1 MIGCARVS
9 RLTVVGLSLIAL
21 LTVAVA
27 TRDTSARQEPTKGS
41 AAKKKT
47 RGKKKATPAKPAAS
61 TAPAEASKPAP
72 SAATADDSSLKFTRD
87 IAPVLVANCMTCHN
101 AEKHRGDFD
110 MSSFDKLIKGSK
122 AGKVLIPGKPDESP
136 LVLHIKGEEP
146 PKMPPGN
153 NNNLA
158 AATIAKI
165 EEWVKAGAI
174 LDSGADPMAMLSKIA
189 ATPESLRQAALS
201 KLTPAERDQ
210 KSIKAG
216 IDRWKKA
223 NVQTKPET
231 TPGDHF
237 LLLSN
242 LSESRS
248 KQVLKDMEKEYN
260 LLKTM
265 LSRPGKPALEFPEK
279 IGLYVFKDRIGYV
292 EFVRTIENREI
303 DDGVQADANLGVESP
318 YVAAVDPLA
327 GRDDFAAER
336 TEKRSRKKS
345 ELGGGPERTLSALLT
360 EQLAFAATNQ
370 AGKPP
375 RWLSLGL
382 GAFLGSKLEPRSPYY
397 RRLRVVTVEQQQLGW
412 ISKVNDALGG
422 QTEDDK
428 VRAIGFSLIEWLAS
442 AFPSQYPRFVRG
454 MLEGQEKLDDGIG
467 VVFNSSR
474 EQFLNA
480 WEQWV
485 VGHYGQ
491 AR

>member
-9 RLTVVGLSLIAL
+9 RWTVVGLSLIAL
-21 LTVAVA
+21 LAVAVT

-41 AAKKKT
+41 TAKKKT
-47 RGKKKATPAKPAAS
+47 RGKKKATSVKPAPAAAPAETPKPAA
-61 TAPAEASKPAP
+61 TA
-72 SAATADDSSLKFTRD
+72 ADDSGLKFTRD

-122 AGKVLIPGKPDESP
+122 AGKVLIPGKPDESA

-165 EEWVKAGAI
+165 EAWVKAGAI
-174 LDSGADPMAMLSKIA
+174 LDAGADPAAMLSKIA

-210 KSIKAG
+210 KSIAAG

-223 NVQTKPET
+223 NVKTKPET

-242 LSESRS
+242 LSESRA

-260 LLKTM
+260 VLKAM

-279 IGLYVFKDRIGYV
+279 ISLYVFKDRIGYV

-318 YVAAVDPLA
+318 YVASVDPLA
-327 GRDDFAAER
+327 GRDDFASER
-336 TEKRSRKKS
+336 TEKRSKKKS
-345 ELGGGPERTLSALLT
+345 EVGGPERTLAALLT

-382 GAFLGSKLEPRSPYY
+382 GAFLASKLEPRSPYY

-428 VRAIGFSLIEWLAS
+428 VRAIGFSLLEWLAS
-442 AFPSQYPRFVRG
+442 AFPAQYPRFVRG

>member
-1 MIGCARVS
+1 MIGCARFS
-9 RLTVVGLSLIAL
+9 RCTVVGLSLIAL
-21 LTVAVA
+21 LAVAVS

-41 AAKKKT
+41 TAKKKT
-47 RGKKKATPAKPAAS
+47 RGKKKATSAKPAPAA
-61 TAPAEASKPAP
+61 APAEASKPAP
-72 SAATADDSSLKFTRD
+72 AAAPADDSGLKFTRD

-101 AEKHRGDFD
+101 AEKHRGDLD

-165 EEWVKAGAI
+165 EAWVKAGAI
-174 LDSGADPMAMLSKIA
+174 LDAGADPSAMLSKIA

-210 KSIKAG
+210 KSIAAG

-223 NVQTKPET
+223 NIKTKPET

-242 LSESRS
+242 LSESRA

-260 LLKTM
+260 VLKAM

-279 IGLYVFKDRIGYV
+279 ISLYVFKDRIGYV

-318 YVAAVDPLA
+318 YVASVDPLA
-327 GRDDFAAER
+327 GRDDFVSER
-336 TEKRSRKKS
+336 TEKRSKKKS
-345 ELGGGPERTLSALLT
+345 EVGGPERTLSALLT

-428 VRAIGFSLIEWLAS
+428 IRAIGFSLLEWLAS
-442 AFPSQYPRFVRG
+442 AFPAQYPRFVRG

-480 WEQWV
+480 WERWV
-485 VGHYGQ
+485 VAGYGQ
-491 AR
+491 TR